1 MKRKILDESLHIN
14 HLIGYQY
21 GDRGILREESQIP
34 EISQYIL
41 DTFFQN
47 ESKLNCVDESW
58 RFPVWVA
65 LEATDIPIL
74 YIKLALG
81 IIKRESGYAHVFKM
95 PSFSSPSP
103 ITRWGAVSV
112 FKSLGN
118 KKGWIKERRSKQLE
132 KWVWDDLEKNLF
144 EKIKSNPKL
153 VSEFRKL
160 QKKMFKNAIS
170 PTEASKKIL
179 QHYLKNNKS

>member
-1 MKRKILDESLHIN
+1 MQGIN
-14 HLIGYQY
+14 
-21 GDRGILREESQIP
+21 
-34 EISQYIL
+34 
-41 DTFFQN
+41 
-47 ESKLNCVDESW
+47 K
-58 RFPVWVA
+58 
-65 LEATDIPIL
+65 
-74 YIKLALG
+74 G
-81 IIKRESGYAHVFKM
+81 IIEIADILVVNKSDEFKDETERTVADYKNALNLLKKNKD
-95 PSFSSPSP
+95 SINKQIVKCSALKKTG
-103 ITRWGAVSV
+103 IDEIWKIILN